1 MTGSVADVV
10 TLELVPVPVPEEPV
24 PVVVVVVTVP
34 EGTARTDVGAVPSG
48 TDGIIGGTW

>member
-34 EGTARTDVGAVPSG
+34 EGTARTD
-48 TDGIIGGTW
+48 GIIGGTW